1 MDIIGTN
8 STLYRFDI
16 NISLIGTIST
26 LYRFDID
33 IDLYNFNTV

>member
-16 NISLIGTIST
+16 DMIYTIST